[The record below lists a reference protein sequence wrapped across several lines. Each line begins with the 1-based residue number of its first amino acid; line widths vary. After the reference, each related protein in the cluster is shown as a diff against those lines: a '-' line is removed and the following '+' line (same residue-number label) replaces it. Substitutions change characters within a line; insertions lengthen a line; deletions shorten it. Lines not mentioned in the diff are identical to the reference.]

1 MQKEEIFKYVE
12 GIGTEPGPFWG
23 RKTKKYFTKCE
34 SKEKCLKF
42 LSLCK
47 ENNWLGLSPS
57 LGVFANQTL
66 HSCQVPEYQ
75 NVKLT

>member
-1 MQKEEIFKYVE
+1 MK
-12 GIGTEPGPFWG
+12 GIGISSLSLELTFWG
-23 RKTKKYFTKCE
+23 RIPENCFTKCK
-34 SKEKCLKF
+34 SKEKMVPL

-57 LGVFANQTL
+57 LGASANQTL
-66 HSCQVPEYQ
+66 HSCQVPENQ

>member
-1 MQKEEIFKYVE
+1 MFE
-12 GIGTEPGPFWG
+12 
-23 RKTKKYFTKCE
+23 
-34 SKEKCLKF
+34 F

-66 HSCQVPEYQ
+66 HSCQVLENQ